1 MSDFN
6 SLVNKSLELFKTS
19 NSLKLSGIS
28 FDLWSFIYPNFFKSK
43 DLFSSSDVYVCKS
56 EDQAEE
62 LYNRVKNTTN
72 NVLYLPGIGE
82 GSYTSIV
89 QSESSLFYRYNTL
102 QKILDLNKEAT
113 SFIIITNFQAINLK
127 LPPIEH
133 FKDSS
138 IQLSISDIISP
149 EELSSS
155 LIGIG
160 YKNTPTV
167 EEPGTF
173 SKKGEIF
180 DIYPLNSSPIRI
192 HYFDDM
198 VEEIYAIDLETLKT
212 NKSISFDSVELA
224 KSPYGVLNDATS
236 LNLRSQLRKFPISHK
251 NKNNIRNNIFE
262 KLSSNMLFENYPLFF
277 QLFFKSHSLLTDF
290 LPENSIF
297 HFFDKDEAEKD
308 FYLDLDLINENY
320 QENLIDEN
328 SDEVFPDPNLLF
340 LNSIQLNNY
349 KQFIINDLNIEADL
363 HSNLDKNVN
372 FYTEPTN
379 IFFRKYFQGVSE
391 NKFDFIKNLINT
403 VYSKLK
409 VDGFL
414 YILYKNDSTKEE
426 IKYLLNENLPNN
438 FISNNVKFLNI
449 SLHKGFYYPSENL
462 FFLSESDLFS
472 EKVRKTKKS
481 RSKVNQDLFAEQIST
496 LKEGDYLIHKTHGVG
511 KYLGMESLKM
521 GEHENDYLVILY
533 ADNDKVYVPVYKLNL
548 VQKHADNLNEVRVD
562 SLKSKKFDSAKS
574 KAKGSVKKLAFDLL
588 ELQAKRKTRQGYAY
602 SAPDHMFKEFELNFP
617 FEETPDQLAAIDDV
631 LDDMQKPTPMD
642 RLVCGDVGFG
652 KTEVAMRAAF
662 KAVLDK
668 KQVAILVPTTVLAF
682 QHYNSFMKRF
692 AEFPVNIEF
701 ISRFKTTKQVNEILE
716 RLKDGKV
723 DIVIGTHK
731 LLGSKIKFLD
741 LGLVVIDEEQRFGVA
756 HKEKLKL
763 LKETV
768 DSLVMTAT
776 PIPRTLQL
784 SFLGIK
790 ELSLIRTAPP
800 KRQSIKTYIIKDDGK
815 TIKTAI
821 EKELSRGGQV
831 FIVHNRVND
840 IDEYASYIRKLVPNA
855 NIVIAHGQMAERELE
870 KKIKDFYE
878 HKYDILISTTIIESG
893 IDIPSA
899 NTMIVDRADMYGLS
913 QLHQLRGRIGRS
925 DKKAYAYFIIP
936 SNRNL
941 STIAAKRLKALQ
953 TYADMGS
960 GFNLATSDLEIRGS
974 GDILG
979 AEQSG
984 HIANIGLELYM
995 ELLKEAIN
1003 ELKGENKHQNTNLE
1017 IQTPF
1022 AASIPNNYIG
1032 DTGLR
1037 LKYYKRLSNTTSLDE
1052 LDDIIDEINDQFG
1065 LAPEKVKNLYTILK
1079 SKISVINLGLTS
1091 IKVQSKSIV
1100 LNFNKEELETDEY
1113 LRNKVV
1119 SFFMQRP
1126 KVYKFSPNYSV
1137 NCSFKEKITPETL
1150 LEFTNYIAQQ
1160 IEAC

>member
-6 SLVNKSLELFKTS
+6 SLVNKSIELFKDS
-19 NSLKLSGIS
+19 DQVKLSGVDS
-28 FDLWSFIYPNFFKSK
+28 NLWDFIYYNFFK
-43 DLFSSSDVYVCKS
+43 LNSSFNHNDVYICKS

-62 LYNRVKNTTN
+62 LYNRVKQSPYR
-72 NVLYLPGIGE
+72 VVYIPGYGE
-82 GSYTSIV
+82 GSYTSII
-89 QSESSLFYRYNTL
+89 QSESSLFHRYNSL
-102 QKILDLNKEAT
+102 QKLINDKGPSIKT
-113 SFIIITNFQAINLK
+113 IIVMSYQSLFLK
-127 LPPIEH
+127 LPPTSH
-133 FKDSS
+133 FENST
-138 IQLSISDIISP
+138 ITLEVSDVISP
-149 EELSSS
+149 SDLALELSN
-155 LIGIG
+155 IG
-160 YKNTPTV
+160 YQNTPTV

-180 DIYPLNSSPIRI
+180 DIYPLDSNPLRI

-198 VEEIYAIDLETLKT
+198 IEEMYEIDIDTLKT
-212 NKSISFDSVELA
+212 KKDHPIETIKLS
-224 KSPYGVLNDATS
+224 KSPYGIVSDDTS
-236 LNLRSQLRKFPISHK
+236 ICLRSQLSKFPIPHK
-251 NKNNIRNNIFE
+251 SKNEIRNGLFE
-262 KLSSNMLFENYPLFF
+262 KLSSNMLFDNYPLFF
-277 QLFFKSHSLLTDF
+277 QLFFKGFSSILDYLDG
-290 LPENSIF
+290 EYIF
-297 HFFDKDEAEKD
+297 HFFDKEEAEKNYNLD
-308 FYLDLDLINENY
+308 FELINQNYAEN
-320 QENLIDEN
+320 QNDINATDI
-328 SDEVFPDPNLLF
+328 FPDPSLLF
-340 LNSIQLNNY
+340 LDKLNIN
-349 KQFIINDLNIEADL
+349 KFKSFLINDLNFDL
-363 HSNLDKNVN
+363 DLETNIDKNIS
-372 FYTEPTN
+372 FYSEPTN
-379 IFFRKYFQGVSE
+379 IFFRKHFQGLTE
-391 NKFDFIKNLINT
+391 NKYDFVKNLIST
-403 VYSKLK
+403 IYSQLK
-409 VDGFL
+409 RDGFL
-414 YILYKNDSTKEE
+414 YIVYKNESTKDE
-426 IKYLLNENLPNN
+426 IKYLLEENLPPEFCNRH
-438 FISNNVKFLNI
+438 VKFINKPLA
-449 SLHKGFYYPSENL
+449 KGFYYPGEKL
-462 FFLSESDLFS
+462 FFLTESDLFS
-472 EKVRKTKKS
+472 DDKNKTKK
-481 RSKVNQDLFAEQIST
+481 RKTKVNQDLFAEQIST

-511 KYLGMESLKM
+511 KYLGMESLNM
-521 GEHENDYLVILY
+521 GGQENDYLVIEY
-533 ADNDKVYVPVYKLNL
+533 ADKDKVYLPVYKLNL
-548 VQKHADNLNEVRVD
+548 VQKHADNLNEIKVD

-574 KAKGSVKKLAFDLL
+574 KARSSVKKLAFDLL
-588 ELQAKRKTRQGYAY
+588 ELQAKRKIRKGFSF

-617 FEETPDQLAAIDDV
+617 FEETPDQLTAIDDV
-631 LDDMQKPTPMD
+631 LDDMQKSTPMD
-642 RLVCGDVGFG
+642 RLICGDVGFG
-652 KTEVAMRAAF
+652 KTEVAMRASF

-682 QHYNSFMKRF
+682 QHYNSFIKRF
-692 AEFPVNIEF
+692 AQFPVNIEF

-716 RLKDGKV
+716 KTKEGKV
-723 DIVIGTHK
+723 DILIGTHK
-731 LLGSKIKFLD
+731 LLGNSIKFLD
-741 LGLVVIDEEQRFGVA
+741 LGLVIIDEEQRFGVA

-768 DSLVMTAT
+768 DTLVMTAT

-821 EKELSRGGQV
+821 EKELNRGGQV

-840 IDEYASYIRKLVPNA
+840 IDEYAEYIRKLVPHA
-855 NIVIAHGQMAERELE
+855 NIVIAHGQMPERELE
-870 KKIKDFYE
+870 KKIKEFYE

-899 NTMIVDRADMYGLS
+899 NTMIIDRADMYGLS

-936 SNRNL
+936 TNRNL

-953 TYADMGS
+953 TYADIGS

-995 ELLKEAIN
+995 DLLKDAIN
-1003 ELKGENKHQNTNLE
+1003 DLKGENRHQNISLE

-1022 AASIPNNYIG
+1022 ASSIPDTYIN

-1037 LKYYKRLSNTTSLDE
+1037 LKYYKRLANTITI
-1052 LDDIIDEINDQFG
+1052 DDLENIIDEINDQFG

-1079 SKISVINLGLTS
+1079 SRISVINLGLIS
-1091 IKVQSKSIV
+1091 IKVQSKSII
-1100 LNFNKEELETDEY
+1100 LNFNKEELEADEF
-1113 LRNKVV
+1113 LCNKVV

-1126 KVYKFSPNYSV
+1126 KVYKFSPNFSV
-1137 NCSFKEKITPETL
+1137 NCSFKDKITPETL